1 MLSSETGCEESG
13 KGWSISNDPS
23 QVPLSGFEMAAI
35 GEREEAGQR
44 RGKGT
49 GRCEL
54 LDVG

>member
-1 MLSSETGCEESG
+1 MQWTSENNKKESRLPETEN
-13 KGWSISNDPS
+13 KLIVTS
-23 QVPLSGFEMAAI
+23 

-54 LDVG
+54 LDVR